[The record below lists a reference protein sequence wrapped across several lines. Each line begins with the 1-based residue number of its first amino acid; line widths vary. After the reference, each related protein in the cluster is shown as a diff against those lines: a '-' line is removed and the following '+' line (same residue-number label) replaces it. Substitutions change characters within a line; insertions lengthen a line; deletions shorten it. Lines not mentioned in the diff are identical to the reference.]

1 MRRDVTLGIECV
13 KYLAALLMLMF
24 AVHMNWV
31 KGHQYRKQIRVNF
44 APNFLYVI
52 FTPSIKIC
60 QNMNAQRQT
69 EGQI

>member
-1 MRRDVTLGIECV
+1 M

-24 AVHMNWV
+24 AAHMNWV

-60 QNMNAQRQT
+60 QNLNAQRQT

>member
-1 MRRDVTLGIECV
+1 M

-31 KGHQYRKQIRVNF
+31 KGLQYRKQIRVNF

-52 FTPSIKIC
+52 FTPSIKNLSKFECPASNRRPDI
-60 QNMNAQRQT
+60 T
-69 EGQI
+69 LESI

>member
-1 MRRDVTLGIECV
+1 M

-52 FTPSIKIC
+52 SIKIC
-60 QNMNAQRQT
+60 QNLNAQRQT